1 MNRVGKRSG
10 LYGKAIDEPIPV
22 LEKVESEKVV
32 AKGENNSFMLMG
44 RDRPTHP
51 RSGYGGKGATQAGRI
66 DLIAGMA
73 ASMPRGGGEYGP
85 PDDEMVVNPN
95 FAVDAARIYVSQKTD
110 LDKYMGLAEVPG
122 QIPAG
127 YSGIGLKADAIR
139 IHSRHDV
146 KIVTGRGRYEG
157 LGDFGERLSDGTP
170 NERVGTISFIAGN
183 FTDDSPRSRSFNMLK
198 SKGGNSNAQGNLQP
212 LIKGSNLE
220 EALEQIIQAL
230 QQINALV
237 GANTSNINQMTA
249 ALSGHIHT
257 VGPLPTTPSPVYAPV
272 GAVVQVQGG
281 MTSASKATVNKII
294 DTININFLKPSGKKY
309 IKSKYVFTT

>member
-1 MNRVGKRSG
+1 
-10 LYGKAIDEPIPV
+10 
-22 LEKVESEKVV
+22 
-32 AKGENNSFMLMG
+32 
-44 RDRPTHP
+44 
-51 RSGYGGKGATQAGRI
+51 
-66 DLIAGMA
+66 
-73 ASMPRGGGEYGP
+73 
-85 PDDEMVVNPN
+85 
-95 FAVDAARIYVSQKTD
+95 
-110 LDKYMGLAEVPG
+110 
-122 QIPAG
+122 
-127 YSGIGLKADAIR
+127 
-139 IHSRHDV
+139 
-146 KIVTGRGRYEG
+146 
-157 LGDFGERLSDGTP
+157 
-170 NERVGTISFIAGN
+170 
-183 FTDDSPRSRSFNMLK
+183 MLK

-237 GANTSNINQMTA
+237 GANTTNINQMTA

-281 MTSASKATVNKII
+281 LRSASKATVNKII